1 MSIAATFYQQC
12 QTFQLGTKVERW
24 VVALSGGLD
33 SMVTLQ
39 LAHQML
45 PANSLVA
52 IHVNHQQQSSADDW
66 QAFCQRQCQQRDIPF
81 TAFKI
86 APQGSSE
93 QLLRAARY
101 QCFENFLTA
110 DDCLLFGHHANDQ
123 AETLLFRLIRGA
135 GAKGLSAMP
144 VQRTIGSAWLL
155 RPLLAI
161 PKSQLLEFG
170 HASALK
176 WVDDPSNHSL
186 DYDRNY
192 IRHQVLAPILQ
203 HWHKAAQQMAVSA
216 QLIADDQQLLAEYL
230 SADLGA
236 FSAGNRFNL
245 TGWQQH
251 DAVKGRALLRQW
263 ITGWTNRAVT
273 RKELSRV
280 LEQVIGSRVDSQAYC
295 RLGEYQLRRYQQ
307 CLYLL
312 SAPSFDQQWPVLSLA
327 ESLRSTPRQYPL
339 SHGQLN
345 ITLSEQGVRWRDGM
359 YLQSKA
365 KLADGLRVKAVNRP
379 RKKLSK
385 ILQER
390 GIAPWLRAD
399 WPLLMY
405 ENQLVA
411 IPGVCVCDG
420 WLAEAENKSN
430 ICLDWQPL

>member
-1 MSIAATFYQQC
+1 MSIDATFYQQC
-12 QTFQLGTKVERW
+12 QVFQQSTKVERW

-33 SMVTLQ
+33 SVVALQ
-39 LAHQML
+39 LAHQTL

-52 IHVNHQQQSSADDW
+52 IHINHQQQSSADDW
-66 QAFCQRQCQQRDIPF
+66 QAFCQRQCLQRDIPF
-81 TAFKI
+81 FAFKI
-86 APQGSSE
+86 APQGRSE

-101 QCFENFLTA
+101 QCFERFLIPG
-110 DDCLLFGHHANDQ
+110 DCLLFGHHANDQ

-144 VQRTIGSAWLL
+144 VQRAIGSAWLL
-155 RPLLAI
+155 RPLLAVT
-161 PKSQLLEFG
+161 KSQLLEFG

-176 WVDDPSNHSL
+176 WVNDPSNDSL

-203 HWHKAAQQMAVSA
+203 RWHKAAQQMAVSA
-216 QLIADDQQLLAEYL
+216 QLISDDQQLLAAYL
-230 SADLGA
+230 SADLA
-236 FSAGNRFNL
+236 AISAGNRLDL
-245 TGWQQH
+245 TGWQQY
-251 DAVKGRALLRQW
+251 DTAKGRALLRHW
-263 ITGWTNRAVT
+263 ITGWISRAVT

-280 LEQVIGSRVDSQAYC
+280 LQQVIDSRLDSQAYC
-295 RLGEYQLRRYQQ
+295 QLGEYQLRRYQQ

-312 SAPSFDQQWPVLSLA
+312 SDYRFDQQWPVLSLA
-327 ESLRSTPRQYPL
+327 QLLQSAPLQYPL
-339 SHGQLN
+339 AHGQLK
-345 ITLSEQGVRWRDGM
+345 ITPSEQGVRWRDGM
-359 YLQSKA
+359 YLQSKS

-379 RKKLSK
+379 RKKLNK
-385 ILQER
+385 ILQEQ

-430 ICLDWQPL
+430 ICLDWRPL